1 MSGSVVPTFA
11 SFPYLDVGPSNDPE
25 KVSRDSKSRK
35 DGKKHSKKGDEHK
48 KKRKRHHRVESNPLN
63 DFDEERHPNLI
74 DEFQKAEEDRIFR
87 NEDASIGGGG
97 ALPLFYSD
105 RRGDSLNV
113 RFGGLHA
120 GDIPK
125 HYLVERE

>member
-11 SFPYLDVGPSNDPE
+11 SFPYLDVGPSNDPA
-25 KVSRDSKSRK
+25 KVSRTSKSRK
-35 DGKKHSKKGDEHK
+35 DGKKRSKKGDEHK
-48 KKRKRHHRVESNPLN
+48 KKRTRHHRVESDPLN
-63 DFDEERHPNLI
+63 DFDGEKRPNLI
-74 DEFQKAEEDRIFR
+74 DERQKAEEDRIYR
-87 NEDASIGGGG
+87 NEDATIGGDG

-120 GDIPK
+120 GDVPK
-125 HYLVERE
+125 HFLVDRE